1 MKQASFET
9 SAILLF
15 KVFQK
20 YPLKNPALFFK
31 QVTFEELK
39 DNFLLQL
46 TTPLLN
52 IRPLKCYVLLI
63 YSLSLQLI
71 VNRYTVNTVIIEG

>member
-20 YPLKNPALFFK
+20 YPLKNPALFQSPILTRNIK
-31 QVTFEELK
+31 SEQRSRMNRKYSVNPGGRGEEDAGK
-39 DNFLLQL
+39 
-46 TTPLLN
+46 
-52 IRPLKCYVLLI
+52 K
-63 YSLSLQLI
+63 
-71 VNRYTVNTVIIEG
+71 